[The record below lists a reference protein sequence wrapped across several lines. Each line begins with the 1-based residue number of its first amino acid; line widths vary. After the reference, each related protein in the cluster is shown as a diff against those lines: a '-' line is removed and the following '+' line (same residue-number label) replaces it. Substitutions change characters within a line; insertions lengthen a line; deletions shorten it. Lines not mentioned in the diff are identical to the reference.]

1 MSEKQNMPVKKL
13 QIQLENC
20 RNRGIINNP
29 IHDIMVNPIHDIM
42 DNPIHDIM
50 DNPMH
55 DNG

>member
-1 MSEKQNMPVKKL
+1 MPVKKL

-29 IHDIMVNPIHDIM
+29 IHDIM

-50 DNPMH
+50 DNPVLFPPMAISSWS
-55 DNG
+55 